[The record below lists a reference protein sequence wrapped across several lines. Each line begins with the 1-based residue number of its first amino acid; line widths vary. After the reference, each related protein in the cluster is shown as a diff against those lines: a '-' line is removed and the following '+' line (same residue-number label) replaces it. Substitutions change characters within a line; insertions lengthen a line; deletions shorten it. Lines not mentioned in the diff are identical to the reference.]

1 MEEQMRRWA
10 SRPRHDWQRTVES
23 QGLVYHT
30 PGGGPYWDE
39 TAYYEFTSSEID
51 QIERASYEVEAMCQ
65 QAVAHVIANNLLD
78 RFQVPEEFREFVA
91 DSWYREDFSLY
102 GRFDF
107 AFDGRSPPKLLEYN
121 ADTPTSL
128 PEAAVIQWFWLKDCH
143 GDADQ
148 FNSIHERLIEAWR
161 ALDASPG
168 GPGADVVYFA
178 AVGDNPEDFV
188 NVSYLRDTCTQ
199 AGWTTRHIRIRDV
212 GWNRRIQRFVDLDE
226 RPIGC
231 AFKLYPWEWLVREE
245 FGPLLLRGVTQW
257 LEPPWKMV
265 LSNKAIL
272 PVLYE
277 LFPQSPYLL
286 PASYE
291 PLPQD
296 HVRKPMLSRE
306 GANVTLSRGGAVVY
320 ETDGGYEGPYVYQQ
334 LHELPNF
341 GGNYPVIGSWM
352 VNGYACGIGVRE
364 DSGPVTRDT
373 SRFVPHLFR

>member
-1 MEEQMRRWA
+1 MRTTRTAAAVRRPRRGPTPAIPQGRDAPARASRARPRTAQKPAAAASGRPGKAAGADPRRNPWRRLEAHMRRWA
-10 SRPRHDWQRTVES
+10 SRPRPDWQRTVES
-23 QGLVYHT
+23 QGLVYHS

-199 AGWTTRHIRIRDV
+199 AGWKTRHIRIR
-212 GWNRRIQRFVDLDE
+212 
-226 RPIGC
+226 
-231 AFKLYPWEWLVREE
+231 
-245 FGPLLLRGVTQW
+245 
-257 LEPPWKMV
+257 
-265 LSNKAIL
+265 
-272 PVLYE
+272 
-277 LFPQSPYLL
+277 
-286 PASYE
+286 
-291 PLPQD
+291 
-296 HVRKPMLSRE
+296 
-306 GANVTLSRGGAVVY
+306 
-320 ETDGGYEGPYVYQQ
+320 
-334 LHELPNF
+334 
-341 GGNYPVIGSWM
+341 
-352 VNGYACGIGVRE
+352 
-364 DSGPVTRDT
+364 
-373 SRFVPHLFR
+373 